1 MIGNRVK
8 TGNLIQRLHVANG
21 TIAAKFSKLADG
33 VAKTP
38 LSEKGS
44 EISKLAVKIL
54 KDLGALLIRISGLV
68 LTGAAYVL
76 EGAVAVIASPL
87 ILGVL
92 AHRNRDKIEKVAL
105 KIHSCIT
112 ANADRAKQSIVNLST
127 DAIKAAKNAKIATT
141 HYAKKAL
148 KHLKA
153 ADKSLKDKVS
163 KGLKNISDRGGLGKV
178 VKKLITTGYLPQVDK
193 TMIREKK
200 LHKQRIASLAKVA
213 ATTEI
218 LSQYKG
224 LVLKAGTD
232 Q

>member
-1 MIGNRVK
+1 MIDNRVK
-8 TGNLIQRLHVANG
+8 TGGLIQRLHVANG

-38 LSEKGS
+38 LSEEGS

-54 KDLGALLIRISGLV
+54 RDLGPLLIRISGLV
-68 LTGAAYVL
+68 LTAAAYVL

-92 AHRNRDKIEKVAL
+92 AHRNRDKIGKVAL
-105 KIHSCIT
+105 RIKCLVG
-112 ANADRAKQSIVNLST
+112 AKLS
-127 DAIKAAKNAKIATT
+127 
-141 HYAKKAL
+141 
-148 KHLKA
+148 
-153 ADKSLKDKVS
+153 KV
-163 KGLKNISDRGGLGKV
+163 GENISDRGGLGKV
-178 VKKLITTGYLPQVDK
+178 LKKLVTTGYLPQVDK

-200 LHKQRIASLAKVA
+200 LQKQRIASLAKVA

-218 LSQYKG
+218 LSQYHG
-224 LVLKAGTD
+224 LVLKVGTD